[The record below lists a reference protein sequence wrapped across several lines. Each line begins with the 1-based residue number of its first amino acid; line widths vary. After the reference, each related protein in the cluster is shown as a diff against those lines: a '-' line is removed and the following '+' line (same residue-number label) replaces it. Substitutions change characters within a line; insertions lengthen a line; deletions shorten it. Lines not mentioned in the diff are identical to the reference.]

1 MTVSRTETTTEAI
14 SIPRHPGAPPSGL
27 TSTFR
32 PMRMTPG
39 YPSAAPSE
47 PALADEGG
55 SWWSG
60 VMFPVEQLLPLLVM
74 ALGGAMLVGPFLAL
88 VRPRAE
94 VRAGELERPPV
105 GRSLA
110 FMGIGLIG
118 VVWAVATLVT
128 S

>member
-1 MTVSRTETTTEAI
+1 MSSTDSTIETS
-14 SIPRHPGAPPSGL
+14 SIPRQPGAPPSGL

-32 PMRMTPG
+32 PKRITSRYPPPDRANRGLTPT
-39 YPSAAPSE
+39 A
-47 PALADEGG
+47 G

-60 VMFPVEQLLPLLVM
+60 RVFPVEQLLPLLVL
-74 ALGGAMLVGPFLAL
+74 ALGGAMLAGPFLAL

-94 VRAGELERPPV
+94 VREGELERPPL

-110 FMGIGLIG
+110 FMAIGLVG
-118 VVWAVATLVT
+118 VVWAVATLVA

>member
-1 MTVSRTETTTEAI
+1 
-14 SIPRHPGAPPSGL
+14 
-27 TSTFR
+27 
-32 PMRMTPG
+32 
-39 YPSAAPSE
+39 
-47 PALADEGG
+47 
-55 SWWSG
+55 
-60 VMFPVEQLLPLLVM
+60 MFPVEQLLPLLVL

-110 FMGIGLIG
+110 FMAIGLIG
-118 VVWAVATLVT
+118 VLWAVATLAT